1 MPRSAARLVTAI
13 VVAATGIY
21 LGVRL
26 AVYAE
31 ADDAPGGVLIA
42 MILMLCSLALGVWI
56 AFRRARNRPPMTGE

>member
-1 MPRSAARLVTAI
+1 

-21 LGVRL
+21 LGVSL

-42 MILMLCSLALGVWI
+42 LILMAGSLALGLWI
-56 AFRRARNRPPMTGE
+56 ALRRADRPSPHDR